1 MTAIAR
7 PSPGSTPRPRRWSPL
22 AGALRVAWQNRR
34 ARIGGV
40 LVALLV
46 AAAIIGPLL
55 VPWEVSTMDLERL
68 RENRG
73 ALPPFSPGHL
83 LGTDVLGRDQL
94 VRVLAGLRV
103 SILVAFIAQ
112 AVVLL
117 LGVPIGAV
125 AGWVGGW
132 TETLLMRFT
141 DVVAAFPQLIFII
154 MIRVAFIETPVH
166 RWLDGL
172 FLIFIAIGLFSW
184 VTVARLLRGEVLAA
198 RTREY
203 VEAAQ
208 AAGVAG
214 RRILVRHVLPNV
226 AASVVVAVSAGIPA
240 AILAE
245 STLSFLGLGIQP
257 PSPSLGGMIADG
269 TEHLRRHPHLIM
281 VPVVPL
287 VLAMVGFTLLGDG
300 LRDALNPRLRR
311 QR

>member
-1 MTAIAR
+1 M
-7 PSPGSTPRPRRWSPL
+7 
-22 AGALRVAWQNRR
+22 
-34 ARIGGV
+34 

-46 AAAIIGPLL
+46 AAAVIGPLL

-73 ALPPFSPGHL
+73 ALPPLSPGHL

-132 TETLLMRFT
+132 TETVLMRFT

-214 RRILVRHVLPNV
+214 RRVLVRHVLPNV
-226 AASVVVAVSAGIPA
+226 AASVVVAVSAGVPA

-300 LRDALNPRLRR
+300 LRDALNPRLRSLR
-311 QR
+311 